1 MLLADAALALSARS
15 LAQARARVLGELIS
29 GTASVA
35 MRGCF
40 PIRQTFPVNTIWSA
54 RQGDPDQHFSPLRL
68 PSASP
73 PKRRWRFASPNAN
86 SMPQASS
93 ASAQRGE
100 DEKEQVRQRRDKPTS
115 PPGRCECTV
124 FRRDHKEFQQL
135 RGTCFMRCGIS
146 ASLQKSCAS
155 GPRWLPATKTNRRLV
170 LVFDPQQARD
180 HSLLSARSAST
191 FGHHS
196 TFAQLAASCRLPI
209 YQQPPR
215 WQPSFRNTNSALA
228 SKRSPRPAPCELC
241 DKSSTTEWR
250 HPFLAC
256 LVSLLP
262 RGGRL

>member
-1 MLLADAALALSARS
+1 M
-15 LAQARARVLGELIS
+15 
-29 GTASVA
+29 
-35 MRGCF
+35 
-40 PIRQTFPVNTIWSA
+40 
-54 RQGDPDQHFSPLRL
+54 HL
-68 PSASP
+68 PAASP

-86 SMPQASS
+86 SMPQGSS

-196 TFAQLAASCRLPI
+196 TFAQAVRFLPSSHLPAHASLAALLSR
-209 YQQPPR
+209 YQQCPYL
-215 WQPSFRNTNSALA
+215 QAIS
-228 SKRSPRPAPCELC
+228 SPCAMRAVRQI
-241 DKSSTTEWR
+241 K
-250 HPFLAC
+250 HY
-256 LVSLLP
+256 
-262 RGGRL
+262 

>member
-100 DEKEQVRQRRDKPTS
+100 DEKEQVRQRRDKPTL
-115 PPGRCECTV
+115 PPGRSERTV
-124 FRRDHKEFQQL
+124 FRRDHKEIPAVERYLLYALWDQRQSSIIMCQW
-135 RGTCFMRCGIS
+135 TSVAPSDEDKPPPCPGI
-146 ASLQKSCAS
+146 
-155 GPRWLPATKTNRRLV
+155 
-170 LVFDPQQARD
+170 
-180 HSLLSARSAST
+180 
-191 FGHHS
+191 
-196 TFAQLAASCRLPI
+196 
-209 YQQPPR
+209 
-215 WQPSFRNTNSALA
+215 
-228 SKRSPRPAPCELC
+228 
-241 DKSSTTEWR
+241 
-250 HPFLAC
+250 
-256 LVSLLP
+256 
-262 RGGRL
+262 